1 MDTHKTGIQRTLQG
15 FETADT
21 MARRIAIN
29 LTSSG
34 DTYEIP
40 FDHVS
45 ALMYITTPGAT
56 EPSINECV
64 IEDNTIICDLEA
76 IRVQGIT
83 DMRLKL
89 IHSCLDGARMV
100 LATPRF
106 ALEVTDS
113 GISDENATHT
123 ITFTSMENAIARAKE
138 VYDARLLRIEIDGD
152 CMFRAYFADGTTYES
167 DVLREVVYKAN
178 YLMAQSYA
186 VGGTGVRNGEETDNA
201 KYYSQVSKSES
212 LSAKQSSD
220 VAIEMA
226 NEARK
231 HSNYTV
237 FEVDFENGE
246 LQYLS
251 AKYEFDINAE
261 NGQLETKMNE
271 HFDIA
276 DIDGEAVLVFTY
288 NEETEEMTINTVAMD
303 KGDEE
308 KLQTQIDELKEELI
322 EIKYNKNCSLCGTT
336 FRADQG
342 GYLGDDGTAICDDCL
357 DTRYCDNCGMLLRD
371 AVNTGAKP
379 TYDMGWLDCNYVPK
393 CDVCGTTEE
402 IEIQEQGHALCKVH
416 FESMTCANCGTLLTD
431 AMDSGRRVG
440 YDDAMGGWTCCY

>member
-123 ITFTSMENAIARAKE
+123 ITFTSMENAIARARE
-138 VYDARLLRIEIDGD
+138 VYDSRLLRIEIDGD
-152 CMFRAYFADGTTYES
+152 CMFRAYFADGATYES

-201 KYYSQVSKSES
+201 KYYSNVAKSES
-212 LSAKQSSD
+212 LNARLSSE
-220 VAIEMA
+220 VAFEMA

-251 AKYEFDINAE
+251 AKYEFDINE
-261 NGQLETKMNE
+261 ESGQLETKMNE
-271 HFDIA
+271 QFEVA
-276 DIDGEAVLVFTY
+276 DINGEAVLICEY
-288 NEETEEMTINTVAMD
+288 DEDKEEMTINSTSIDKSYRGEVAESIAKMED
-303 KGDEE
+303 Y
-308 KLQTQIDELKEELI
+308 L
-322 EIKYNKNCSLCGTT
+322 YN
-336 FRADQG
+336 
-342 GYLGDDGTAICDDCL
+342 I
-357 DTRYCDNCGMLLRD
+357 
-371 AVNTGAKP
+371 VNGNEVA
-379 TYDMGWLDCNYVPK
+379 Y
-393 CDVCGTTEE
+393 
-402 IEIQEQGHALCKVH
+402 
-416 FESMTCANCGTLLTD
+416 
-431 AMDSGRRVG
+431 
-440 YDDAMGGWTCCY
+440 